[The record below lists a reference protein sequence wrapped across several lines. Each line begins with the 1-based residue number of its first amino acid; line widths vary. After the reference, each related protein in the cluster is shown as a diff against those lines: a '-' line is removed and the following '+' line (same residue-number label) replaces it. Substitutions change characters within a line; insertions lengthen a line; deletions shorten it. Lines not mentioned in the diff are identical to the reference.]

1 MAVLPVQAV
10 QVAVEAA
17 RVAAVMTSKGQAT
30 IEALAAALSLIGFL
44 VLLLA
49 IFYFLSLKA
58 HLQFTSQ
65 ELLIC
70 REVKDPV
77 TCDFEFQ
84 RNLRSYLSFGRIQ
97 SMQTFQ
103 GRNSQSLVLKLGF
116 KVLGFQEFQWTYK
129 DQISIPLKK
138 Y

>member
-1 MAVLPVQAV
+1 MA
-10 QVAVEAA
+10 EAA
-17 RVAAVMTSKGQAT
+17 RAATVMTSKGQAT

-44 VLLLA
+44 TLLLA

-70 REVKDPV
+70 REIKDPT
-77 TCDFEFQ
+77 TCDSDF
-84 RNLRSYLSFGRIQ
+84 RKNLRSYLSFGRIQ
-97 SMQTFQ
+97 SMQTLQ
-103 GRNSQSLVLKLGF
+103 SRSSQSLVLKLGF
-116 KVLGFQEFQWTYK
+116 QVPGFQEFQWTYK
-129 DQISIPLKK
+129 DQISLPLKK